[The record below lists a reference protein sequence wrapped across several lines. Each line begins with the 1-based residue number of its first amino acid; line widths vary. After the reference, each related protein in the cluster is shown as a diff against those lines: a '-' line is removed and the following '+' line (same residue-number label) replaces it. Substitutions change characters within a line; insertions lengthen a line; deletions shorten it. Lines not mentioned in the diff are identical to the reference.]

1 MALFSL
7 QDLETYCTVFYP
19 LFFFD
24 CDREKVGWGRG
35 RKRNTDNLIM
45 GVGVFK

>member
-19 LFFFD
+19 LFFLIVIERRWGGEEGE
-24 CDREKVGWGRG
+24 REIPI
-35 RKRNTDNLIM
+35 T
-45 GVGVFK
+45 